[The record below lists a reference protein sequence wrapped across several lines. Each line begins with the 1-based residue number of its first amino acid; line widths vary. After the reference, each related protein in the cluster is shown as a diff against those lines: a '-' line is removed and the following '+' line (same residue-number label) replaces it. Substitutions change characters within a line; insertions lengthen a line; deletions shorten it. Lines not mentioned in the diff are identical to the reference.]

1 MRGQWTIGLGIGLVL
16 GGAFFAGALP
26 LHAQSKKPAGGVS
39 GQTGRLATLDIARVF
54 NEYEGQ
60 KDLAQEFKESQD
72 QLQLEDQQR
81 RSRIDSLQATLD
93 KMNPSDPNYLAKN
106 KEYFD
111 LQIDY
116 KNWVDLKRAA
126 IAREMAIWTTKIYK
140 DILAAVKDH
149 AEHEGIDLVLA
160 KDEFEPASF
169 DPKIIQQQIADR
181 KVIYGS
187 AAADISQIVSEKLNA
202 AYRAQP
208 HTKKLNV
215 P

>member
-1 MRGQWTIGLGIGLVL
+1 MRRQWMMRMGVVLAVGGGLL
-16 GGAFFAGALP
+16 GGALPVFA
-26 LHAQSKKPAGGVS
+26 QNKKPTVAGI
-39 GQTGRLATLDIARVF
+39 TGRIATIDVVRAF

-60 KDLAQEFKESQD
+60 KDLAQEFKEED
-72 QLQLEDQQR
+72 DKLRVEDQTR

-93 KMNPSDPNYLAKN
+93 KMSPTDPNYMKKN

-111 LQIDY
+111 AQIDY
-116 KNWVDLKRAA
+116 KNWADLKRAA

-140 DILAAVKDH
+140 DILEAVKDH
-149 AEHEGIDLVLA
+149 AEHEGIDLVLT
-160 KDEFEPASF
+160 KDEFEPASI
-169 DPKIIQQQIADR
+169 DPKVIQQQIADR
-181 KVIYGS
+181 KVLYAS
-187 AAADISQIVSEKLNA
+187 PAADISGIVIEKMNA